1 MLSQAEQAGG
11 RTIAAATAWIL
22 IGSGPACVQPSLP
35 RRGVLSAAV
44 IRRWRSWI
52 SPPPFTPSIGAVV
65 KGIDLAHPLVVAHPD
80 TGRKLL
86 FCNSAFTTHIVD
98 LSKTESKAILE
109 MLSCTRQTTQSFIV
123 GCSGSQAR

>member
-1 MLSQAEQAGG
+1 
-11 RTIAAATAWIL
+11 
-22 IGSGPACVQPSLP
+22 
-35 RRGVLSAAV
+35 
-44 IRRWRSWI
+44 
-52 SPPPFTPSIGAVV
+52 
-65 KGIDLAHPLVVAHPD
+65 
-80 TGRKLL
+80 RKLL

>member
-1 MLSQAEQAGG
+1 
-11 RTIAAATAWIL
+11 
-22 IGSGPACVQPSLP
+22 
-35 RRGVLSAAV
+35 
-44 IRRWRSWI
+44 
-52 SPPPFTPSIGAVV
+52 VV

-80 TGRKLL
+80 TRRKLL